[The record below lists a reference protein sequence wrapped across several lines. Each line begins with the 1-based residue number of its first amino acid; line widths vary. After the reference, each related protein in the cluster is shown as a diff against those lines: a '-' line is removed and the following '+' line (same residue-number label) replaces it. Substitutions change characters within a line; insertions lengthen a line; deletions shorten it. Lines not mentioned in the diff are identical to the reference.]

1 MQTSI
6 RVFAMIFLLFIVS
19 GDIVAASS
27 LKTRN
32 VVLITLDGVRVQDF
46 FGGLDSVIDEHD
58 SKQIYS
64 DMVAMRERFG
74 AETPEARR
82 ALLMPNV
89 WNVLA
94 PQGMVFGSLAHDNHV
109 KVQNRIQW
117 STPGYTEILTGA
129 PRADVVDNDNLRH
142 DYKTVLEYARE
153 ALGLEF
159 HQVAQ
164 FGGWDGFKF
173 AAASQDDAFLMN
185 GTYDAVPA
193 PWNTPE
199 MDLLNE
205 LRKEVMGLWEE
216 GSNDALTY
224 RMAKGYIQKNK
235 PRVMWLAMVN
245 SDDWAHADRYDRF
258 LAYMNRTDAQVG
270 DLWNTLQAID
280 EYRDSTTM
288 IITTDHGRGVQDSDW
303 SEHDITIPGSDDI
316 WMVVAGPD
324 TPDVGEVTSPGT
336 VFQGQAAATMLQ
348 YLGLDYR
355 NWDKNALPPVAGT
368 LVAPAATSE

>member
-1 MQTSI
+1 ML
-6 RVFAMIFLLFIVS
+6 VLLALLVPGYS
-19 GDIVAASS
+19 VAQPA

-32 VVLITLDGVRVQDF
+32 VILVTLDGVRVQDF

-64 DMVAMRERFG
+64 DMAAMRERFG
-74 AETPEARR
+74 AATPEARR
-82 ALLMPNV
+82 ALLMPNL

-117 STPGYTEILTGA
+117 STPGYTEILTGG
-129 PRADVVDNDNLRH
+129 PRAEIVDNDNLRH
-142 DYKTVLEYARE
+142 PYKTVLEYARE

-173 AAASQDDAFLMN
+173 AAAQHDDAFVMN
-185 GTYDAVPA
+185 GTYDPVPA
-193 PWNTPE
+193 PFSTPE
-199 MDLLNE
+199 IDLLNE

-216 GSNDALTY
+216 GSNDALSY
-224 RMAKGYIQKNK
+224 RMAKGYLQKNK
-235 PRVMWLAMVN
+235 PRVMWIAMVN

-258 LAYMNRTDAQVG
+258 LAYLNRTDAHIG
-270 DLWNTLQAID
+270 DLWNTLQSME
-280 EYRDSTTM
+280 EYRGTTTLIM
-288 IITTDHGRGVQDSDW
+288 TTDHGRGVQGSDW

-316 WMVVAGPD
+316 WMVVIGPD
-324 TPDVGEVTSPGT
+324 TPDVGVVTTPGT
-336 VFQGQAAATMLQ
+336 VYQGQTAATLLQ
-348 YLGLDYR
+348 YLGIDYR
-355 NWDKNALPPVAGT
+355 NWDAKALPPVEGT
-368 LVAPAATSE
+368 LLAD